1 MTEIPSPDPLFDRLG
16 GRPRLMQLLR
26 YFYADVRQ
34 HREIAP
40 IFAAHIHDW
49 PAHLEII
56 ADFWSG
62 ATGGPAR
69 YTGAMP
75 FKHVSLGLEERHFEA
90 WLGLWARHC
99 RAHLAPREA
108 EELIALAE
116 GIGRRLRQIIA
127 LQGGGKF
134 PPA

>member
-1 MTEIPSPDPLFDRLG
+1 MTENQSPSSLFERLG
-16 GRPRLMQLLR
+16 GRPRLVQLLQ

-40 IFAAHIHDW
+40 IFAAHIRDW

-69 YTGAMP
+69 YVGAMP
-75 FKHVSLGLEERHFEA
+75 FKHVPLKLEERHFEA

-99 RAHLAPREA
+99 RAHLAPTEA

-127 LQGGGKF
+127 LHGGGKF